1 MEGTWWRSG
10 EVQVGEVEVGEME
23 VEAKLG
29 RGSALD
35 WSIMVHSTSHEEERR
50 LNHSLVGSPS

>member
-1 MEGTWWRSG
+1 M
-10 EVQVGEVEVGEME
+10 QVGEVEVGEME